1 MPSEGKRGDLILAN
15 NETGNIK
22 DKTTGNI
29 YVFKG
34 AHKEALSSDMQPC
47 KWDGKKFVDV
57 EDLDACI
64 KQFVKATETQYV
76 VLHNPLMNQAKTMTK
91 GKNEFEPLKT
101 GVSIVMPGPTEF
113 PLWPGQEAE
122 VIDGHRLADDEYLNI
137 MVTGPISED
146 DAKKLWPIVEEDW
159 LQGQNQHPTPEEPIT
174 TPASEEPTGEEEES
188 KDEND
193 GGNDETKSAAPP
205 SPPTPPAVDDDQNFV
220 NRFPM
225 GAKFVVRGTRIKL
238 FMPPTGILV
247 IPVEMVIEKAET
259 IIPKRPRDSRPRDDI
274 DTARHLEITKA
285 KLAEIK
291 GTFLSKYR
299 DHVGEDE
306 LDRRQADRILEHLFS
321 RQNIPQRYIFD
332 YSTMLQ
338 VLNTEHIFDLDE
350 FDNAVDET
358 LDKYISTLEKEITLL
373 KGGQEMPLA
382 TDNYIRKGIP
392 LEADEYSLLMNRV
405 GRKSIVYGPTTVIP
419 CIDQEFIINQET
431 GTPVFKGIPIDIKSG
446 VLLQTNT
453 KMTVKE
459 AKQRVPFVQIL
470 GNLTDNNDL
479 APGTL
484 LLVWKR
490 ETCVFPADGIDI
502 VEKFEAV
509 HIPAGKAKYLQNME
523 TGKVQVIKGEKM
535 YLPDPRREQFVQRH
549 LTPKEIELWFLGE
562 EYDPEFVPCIKV
574 PQGTA
579 AKIQGFDSQG
589 KTTQEV
595 VEGFD
600 IMFLAWD
607 QQLAVLKVSASDF
620 GEPKTHRGSKEIC
633 FLWTQGNVIND
644 TAANLRSRDDCKF
657 SLSYALTVDFKEEKQ
672 DDWFAVD
679 DYVGLVC
686 EEVRSILRG
695 VFLREPIH
703 TISTNYVDL
712 ARDAILGTKKED
724 EEDRPGR
731 PFPRCGSTVVE
742 VNVIDFKLDD
752 ENLAQRLNH
761 VQQASLE
768 ESLQTKQAT
777 VKLEGTLQRLD
788 IKAKERSAKA
798 RDDEEARKLEL
809 ETRTAQ
815 TELDQQIIDLDA
827 EVHKKRM
834 EVDNSERELRQE
846 SKKAEREFNLSEEKA
861 KAESKKTIA
870 TLEKEIATLECAAA
884 ISRLEPQ
891 FEENKIKAGN
901 IIKKMEAQAAAVARV
916 NESVMPE
923 IKAALTQ
930 LADTELAT
938 TVAEHLGKVAH
949 LQGVDVLEVLNN
961 MAGKSPIIQRI
972 MKQITEIGENV
983 LTGKTTGAEETT
995 EED

>member
-15 NETGNIK
+15 NETGDIK

-57 EDLDACI
+57 DDLAACI
-64 KQFVKATETQYV
+64 KQFVKATEIQYV
-76 VLHNPLMNQAKTMTK
+76 ILKNPLKTTREMTK
-91 GKNEFEPLKT
+91 GKNEFQPLDT
-101 GVSIVMPGPTEF
+101 GVTQILHGPTEF

-122 VIDGHRLADDEYLNI
+122 VVDGHRLAEDEYLNI

-159 LQGQNQHPTPEEPIT
+159 LEGQNQQPSPKEPALL
-174 TPASEEPTGEEEES
+174 PASEEPAGGEAGEN
-188 KDEND
+188 KDE
-193 GGNDETKSAAPP
+193 GESSKETNPPAPP
-205 SPPTPPAVDDDQNFV
+205 SPPATTMDNDQNFV
-220 NRFPM
+220 DKFPM
-225 GAKFVVRGTRIKL
+225 GAKFVVRGTRTKL
-238 FMPPTGILV
+238 FMPPTGIEV
-247 IPVEMVIEKAET
+247 IPVEEKIAVT
-259 IIPKRPRDSRPRDDI
+259 KTATNALKRPRDSRPRDDI

-291 GTFLSKYR
+291 GKFLSMYR

-306 LDRRQADRILEHLFS
+306 LDRRQAERILEHLFS

-338 VLNTEHIFDLDE
+338 ALNKEHILNLDE
-350 FDNAVDET
+350 FDTAVDET
-358 LDKYISTLEKEITLL
+358 LDKYIATLEKEIKLL
-373 KGGQEMPLA
+373 KGSQEMPLT

-392 LEADEYSLLMNRV
+392 LEADEYAMLMNRI
-405 GRKSIVYGPTTVIP
+405 GRKSIVYGPTTVVP
-419 CIDQEFIINQET
+419 CIDQEFIINQES

-453 KMTVKE
+453 KMTVKQ

-470 GNLTDNNDL
+470 GDLNDKEEL

-484 LLVWKR
+484 LVVWKR

-523 TGKVQVIKGEKM
+523 TGKVQVVKGEKM
-535 YLPDPRREQFVQRH
+535 YLPDPRREQFVQRN
-549 LTPKEIELWFLGE
+549 LTQKEIQLWFLGE
-562 EYDPEFVPCIKV
+562 EYDPAFVPCIKV

-595 VEGFD
+595 IEGFD
-600 IMFLAWD
+600 IVFLAWD

-620 GEPKTHRGSKEIC
+620 GEPKTHRGSKDIC

-657 SLSYALTVDFKEEKQ
+657 SLSYALTVDFQENKQ

-695 VFLREPIH
+695 IFLRGAIH
-703 TISTNYVDL
+703 EISTDYVDV
-712 ARDAILGTKKED
+712 ARDAILGIKKEN

-731 PFPRCGSTVVE
+731 DFKRCGAKVVE
-742 VNVIDFKLDD
+742 VNVISFNLDD
-752 ENLAQRLNH
+752 DKLAGRLNQ

-768 ESLQTKQAT
+768 ESLQTKQAK
-777 VKLEGTLQRLD
+777 VKLEGALARLD
-788 IKAKERSAKA
+788 ITAKERSAKA
-798 RDDEEARKLEL
+798 NDDEEERKLRL
-809 ETRTAQ
+809 ETTQAKA
-815 TELDQQIIDLDA
+815 ELDKKILDIDA
-827 EVHKKRM
+827 ELAKKRIAVSK
-834 EVDNSERELRQE
+834 EERELRQE
-846 SKKAEREFNLSEEKA
+846 EDMALREFKASEDKA
-861 KAESKKTIA
+861 KTESKKTIA
-870 TLEKEIATLECAAA
+870 NLEKEIATLECAAA
-884 ISRLEPQ
+884 ISRLEPV
-891 FEENKIKAGN
+891 FKENQAKADN
-901 IIKKMEAQAAAVARV
+901 AIKKMEAQAQAVAKV

-949 LQGVDVLEVLNN
+949 LKGVDVLEVLNN
-961 MAGKSPIIQRI
+961 MAGKSPIIKRVLS
-972 MKQITEIGENV
+972 QITEIGDNV
-983 LTGKTTGAEETT
+983 LRGETK
-995 EED
+995 ED